1 MNTQHSIGR
10 VLELAFALIQM
21 GALRQAQTKPCA

>member
-10 VLELAFALIQM
+10 VLELAFDLIQM
-21 GALRQAQTKPCA
+21 GALRPALTKSCA